1 MRPDSFIISL
11 LIFSLFMVVGAGIW
25 NDIISPEGYNL
36 NLSTDEFKDV
46 YNITDEIYDT
56 TRDMQKKTID
66 AEIKEDEE
74 PWQSLVTGTYS
85 SVRLIRN
92 TFSLFGEIMNVMARE
107 IGIPLIFVTAATTIL
122 LVSIIFSI
130 IYLIFRFKG

>member
-1 MRPDSFIISL
+1 MRLDSFIISL
-11 LIFSLFMVVGAGIW
+11 LIFSLFMVVGSMMW
-25 NDIISPEGYNL
+25 YDVISEYEL
-36 NLSTDEFKDV
+36 NITTDEFKDV

-107 IGIPLIFVTAATTIL
+107 IGIPLIFVYSATTIL